1 MSDGKKGDEPLEM
14 ISLTQLMRML
24 DQGGS
29 ERGGDTGDI
38 EDTQGSGP
46 TPRVTRMPDGFEVL
60 EQRVGRAVG
69 HWVLQVR
76 CECGRRWFEVE
87 AVESS
92 TCPRCGAP
100 VRQRRIGQR
109 SRFFCPRCK

>member
-1 MSDGKKGDEPLEM
+1 MDDGKKADEPLEM

-24 DQGGS
+24 DRDVSGRDAGT
-29 ERGGDTGDI
+29 DDI
-38 EDTQGSGP
+38 DDTQGSGP

-92 TCPRCGAP
+92 TCPRCGAL
-100 VRQRRIGQR
+100 VLIQVAGD
-109 SRFFCPRCK
+109 

>member
-1 MSDGKKGDEPLEM
+1 MGDGKKADEPLEM

-24 DQGGS
+24 DRDVSAREGGT
-29 ERGGDTGDI
+29 DDI
-38 EDTQGSGP
+38 DDTQGSGP

-76 CECGRRWFEVE
+76 CGSGGVEHLPALRGAGADPGGRRLT
-87 AVESS
+87 AV
-92 TCPRCGAP
+92 PRAATGAT
-100 VRQRRIGQR
+100 
-109 SRFFCPRCK
+109 